1 MNKVVISDGS
11 PAAPDEAALQ
21 LERSYWESYQ
31 DYDWSS
37 DQAKTQAIACIPRL
51 DGDIL
56 ELCVGGGAFA
66 RKVPRGYRSYTGLDL
81 SQSLLSAL
89 KAHMPHV
96 HTVHGDAQNL
106 PFGGATHDAV
116 LVFSGLHH
124 LPRFRKTLTDAFRIL
139 RPGGCFFCF
148 EPNDRAWYRAP
159 MRFLRSKKFVRDF
172 IEIYSEDETYL
183 DPVEVGQAFR
193 DAGFTGIRVDFMTPR
208 FNPGFLGFANRMF
221 ANMIYLA
228 AAMGNSA
235 RTQSY
240 FAMSG
245 RKHDDAGETRSGAAV
260 VTDQTVNFVNS
271 PSRIR

>member
-1 MNKVVISDGS
+1 MGNAADSRGQ
-11 PAAPDEAALQ
+11 PAAPDAAALQ
-21 LERSYWESYQ
+21 LERSYWENYQ

-37 DQAKTQAIACIPRL
+37 DQAKAQAMACIPRL

-56 ELCVGGGAFA
+56 EICVGGGAFA
-66 RKVPRGYRSYTGLDL
+66 RKIPRGYRSYTGLDL
-81 SQSLLSAL
+81 SQSLLAAL
-89 KAHMPHV
+89 KSHMPHV
-96 HTVHGDAQNL
+96 NAVHGDAQDL
-106 PFGGATHDAV
+106 PFADASYDTV

-124 LPRFRKTLTDAFRIL
+124 LPRFQQTLADSFRIL

-183 DPVEVGQAFR
+183 DPDRVAQAF
-193 DAGFTGIRVDFMTPR
+193 AAGGFTKIRVDYMTPR
-208 FNPGFLGFANRMF
+208 FNPEFLGFANRAF

-228 AAMGNSA
+228 AAFGNSI

-245 RKHDDAGETRSGAAV
+245 RKA
-260 VTDQTVNFVNS
+260 
-271 PSRIR
+271 

>member
-1 MNKVVISDGS
+1 MSKSAGS
-11 PAAPDEAALQ
+11 TEPAGTPDETALK

-37 DQAKTQAIACIPRL
+37 DEAKARAIACIPRL

-66 RKVPRGYRSYTGLDL
+66 RKIPKRYRSYTGLDL

-89 KAHMPHV
+89 KEHMPHV
-96 HTVHGDAQNL
+96 NAVHGDAQAL
-106 PFGGATHDAV
+106 PFEDSSRDAI

-124 LPRFRKTLTDAFRIL
+124 LPFFQKTLNDSYRIL

-172 IEIYSEDETYL
+172 IKIYSEDEIYL
-183 DPVEVGQAFR
+183 DPTEVRQAFE
-193 DAGFTGIRVDFMTPR
+193 DAGFTDIRINFMTPR
-208 FNPGFLGFANRMF
+208 FNPAFLGVANRVF
-221 ANMIYLA
+221 ASMIYMA
-228 AAMGNSA
+228 AAFGNSA
-235 RTQSY
+235 HTQSY

-245 RKHDDAGETRSGAAV
+245 RKA
-260 VTDQTVNFVNS
+260 
-271 PSRIR
+271 